1 MRLGFIALLS
11 RDWPMA
17 LGDSLNPDCTART
30 CRVPLLFMS
39 ILAKR
44 LHPVVVAARIA
55 YRPPLRWRQS
65 LASMSRTR
73 TGISRAWTRLGLRRT
88 SMSRVW
94 RHTGRAS
101 REHRITSAASVITAA
116 FTGTRRAALISESA
130 RPADPRAT
138 HCYPAFA
145 APFSGCSAECRWI
158 WIHVFVSVAPRVIEM
173 VST

>member
-44 LHPVVVAARIA
+44 LHPVVVATRIA

-73 TGISRAWTRLGLRRT
+73 TGSRETERDWNC
-88 SMSRVW
+88 V
-94 RHTGRAS
+94 GRACHES
-101 REHRITSAASVITAA
+101 GVTLVEHLTI
-116 FTGTRRAALISESA
+116 LSE
-130 RPADPRAT
+130 
-138 HCYPAFA
+138 H
-145 APFSGCSAECRWI
+145 EK
-158 WIHVFVSVAPRVIEM
+158 
-173 VST
+173 

>member
-1 MRLGFIALLS
+1 MRLGFIVLLS

-65 LASMSRTR
+65 LASLNE
-73 TGISRAWTRLGLRRT
+73 TGIASDEYVTSLASHWSSISRASHYLCRKRDNVRD
-88 SMSRVW
+88 
-94 RHTGRAS
+94 HRA
-101 REHRITSAASVITAA
+101 
-116 FTGTRRAALISESA
+116 GTTILQAEKSA
-130 RPADPRAT
+130 RKPG
-138 HCYPAFA
+138 FA
-145 APFSGCSAECRWI
+145 CITLLSRDFHLPGVGTLWSSCS
-158 WIHVFVSVAPRVIEM
+158 
-173 VST
+173 